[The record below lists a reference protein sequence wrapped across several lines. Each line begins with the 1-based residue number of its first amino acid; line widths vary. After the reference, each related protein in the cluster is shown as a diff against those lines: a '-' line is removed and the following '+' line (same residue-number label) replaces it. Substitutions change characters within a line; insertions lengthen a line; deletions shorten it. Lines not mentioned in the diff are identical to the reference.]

1 MSKRIVVIGGGV
13 TGCSVA
19 WHLSERGL
27 GDVVVLERDRIGA
40 GTTWHSAGNIT
51 WKPLDD
57 NDAPVRY
64 MFDLIDRF
72 EADGE
77 HSTGWL
83 RTGRLFLARSE
94 SDMALYAP
102 MAAEAEARGYE
113 SAMLDPAEAA
123 ARHPLLDAGAI
134 AGAWYNGLSG
144 RLNPADLTACYVRE
158 AVRNGVEL
166 RENVTVEGLVASGGN
181 IAAVL
186 TGQGPVDADVVVV
199 CAGLWSRD
207 LVLPLDVPLAQWGC
221 QHFYVIADI
230 DPRLPRETPAF
241 VSPADLVYGREEV
254 GGLLLGC
261 FDRDALTLEPDSL
274 PEPFTFT
281 LLEPNWDKFAPYFD
295 GAAEVFPMLVDAPI
309 RQFVNGPES
318 FTPDGNPLIGP
329 VAGVDGLYVAS
340 GMNSRGVTVSGASGH
355 MIADMIA
362 GDAPRFDPAAY
373 APDRFGERAGDTEW
387 LRAEVSATP
396 SRYYIE
402 AHKVGN

>member
-1 MSKRIVVIGGGV
+1 MAQRIAVIGGGV

-19 WHLSERGL
+19 WHLSERGA
-27 GDVVVLERDRIGA
+27 GDVVLLERDRIGS

-57 NDAPVRY
+57 NDAPVHY
-64 MFDLIDRF
+64 MHELIGRF
-72 EADGE
+72 EAGGE
-77 HSTGWL
+77 HSTGWV

-94 SDMALYAP
+94 GDMGLFAP

-113 SAMLDPAEAA
+113 SAMLSPAEAA
-123 ARHPLLDAGAI
+123 ARHPLLDADAI

-144 RLNPADLTACYVRE
+144 RLNPADLTACYARG
-158 AVRNGVEL
+158 A
-166 RENVTVEGLVASGGN
+166 RENGAEIRENCTVEGLAASGGA
-181 IAAVL
+181 ISGVM
-186 TGQGPVDADVVVV
+186 TGDGLVEADTVVV
-199 CAGLWSRD
+199 CAGLWSRE
-207 LVLPLDVPLAQWGC
+207 LVLPLGVELAQWGC

-230 DPRLPRETPAF
+230 DPRLARETPAF

-254 GGLLLGC
+254 GGLLFGC
-261 FDRDALTLEPDSL
+261 FDEAALTLEPDSL

-295 GAAEVFPMLVDAPI
+295 KAAELFPTLVDAPI

-318 FTPDGNPLIGP
+318 FTPDGNPLIGA
-329 VAGVDGLYVAS
+329 VSEVGGLYVAS

-355 MIADMIA
+355 IVADLVA
-362 GDAPRFDPAAY
+362 GDPPRFDAAPY
-373 APDRFGERAGDTEW
+373 APERFGARAGDLDW
-387 LRAEVSATP
+387 VKAEVSATP

-402 AHKVGN
+402 AHRVDA